1 MPGNR
6 SSCAGSSAAS
16 GLGVGPNESWCS
28 AARDRLWC
36 IGAAGALGSGVAC
49 THERVLAHVVRG
61 ILELSDL
68 KFNADGRLLPP
79 GA

>member
-1 MPGNR
+1 VVF
-6 SSCAGSSAAS
+6 C
-16 GLGVGPNESWCS
+16 CS
-28 AARDRLWC
+28 LWC